1 MSNGFKTDTDVL
13 RQAGAGFTKQHDA
26 LSAAL
31 ATLRSGLPDV
41 VGMCGGDEQ
50 GRKFAAQYRPYADK
64 LQQVL
69 GDMTTGLGWASGGR
83 RATPA
88 SAGRAPPST
97 ARWLRPWTRS
107 TAAARPA

>member
-69 GDMTTGLGWASGGR
+69 GDMTTGLGNIGQGFPVMADNIDRADGGSQ
-83 RATPA
+83 A
-88 SAGRAPPST
+88 
-97 ARWLRPWTRS
+97 
-107 TAAARPA
+107 